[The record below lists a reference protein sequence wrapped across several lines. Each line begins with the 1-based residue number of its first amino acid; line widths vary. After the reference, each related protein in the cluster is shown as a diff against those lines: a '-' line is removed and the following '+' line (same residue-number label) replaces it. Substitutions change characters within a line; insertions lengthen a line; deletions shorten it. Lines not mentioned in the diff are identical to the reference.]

1 MPRLNPNFS
10 RCVFFLYGRDQEGR
24 IKSAPDGSGVL
35 IGVRDVVPKVGFV
48 TSMYAVSCAHVV
60 SQGASVMRINTAD
73 GGSRFIELDADVDWR
88 TPKNGADVAAAEIT
102 ELLKEGDEVRYLSP
116 AWLASREFVAGAG
129 IGIGDDGFMLG
140 LFSDQAGKDRNLVA
154 AKFGNISLMA
164 DDSALVQH
172 EKLRPARPAHLF
184 DIRSRGG
191 FSGSPVFVFRTPGG
205 DLRDVDAGGEGGMG
219 SQRRRTTLAPRL
231 SETRGD
237 DLRRYDAD
245 AVEWAIEH
253 DTDDNLFIRLLG
265 IHVAQYS
272 EVVRVRR
279 RPENKARVE
288 VEEDVIRSGDQLV
301 IEGGVTVVVPA
312 WEIID
317 LLSRPE
323 FVQKREDRNSEQDE
337 QATTPAAEDEPTSS

>member
-1 MPRLNPNFS
+1 MPRLNPNFA
-10 RCVFFLYGRDQEGR
+10 RCVFFLYGRDKDGR
-24 IKSAPDGSGVL
+24 IKREPDGSGVL
-35 IGVRDVVPKVGFV
+35 VGIRSVVPSLEFV
-48 TSMYAVSCAHVV
+48 MAMYAVSCAHVV
-60 SQGASVMRINTAD
+60 SQGASVIRINTVD
-73 GGSRFIELDADVDWR
+73 GGSRFIELDSDIDWR
-88 TPKNGADVAAAEIT
+88 TPINGADVAAADIT
-102 ELLKEGDEVRYLSP
+102 ELLKEGDDVRYLSP
-116 AWLASREFVAGAG
+116 AWLATREFVASAG

-140 LFSDQAGKDRNLVA
+140 LFGHHSGEKRNLVA

-164 DDSALVQH
+164 DDSAPVRH
-172 EKLRPARPAHLF
+172 EKGRPPRPAHLF

-231 SETRGD
+231 SESRGD
-237 DLRRYDAD
+237 DLRRYSGDEVD
-245 AVEWAIEH
+245 WAIEH

-279 RPENKARVE
+279 LPGDQPRVE
-288 VEEDVIRSGDQLV
+288 AEQDVIRSGDQLI

-312 WEIID
+312 WEIVD
-317 LLSRPE
+317 LLNRQE
-323 FVQKREDRNSEQDE
+323 FVDKRESRTAELDDQ
-337 QATTPAAEDEPTSS
+337 TTPSKADESAPS